1 MRFSKA
7 SGFCVGGSHIHPLNN
22 ARAEIPDVTRYF
34 LMIVWLWRIFAII
47 DQRALRSGFGFYQ
60 NSITVEC
67 VVLCVFHH
75 HQDGFVHGAV
85 VFFRLYSRTVI

>member
-7 SGFCVGGSHIHPLNN
+7 SGFASGDSHIHPLNN
-22 ARAEIPDVTRYF
+22 ARAENPRRYPVLF
-34 LMIVWLWRIFAII
+34 DDCKAVEGFAII

-75 HQDGFVHGAV
+75 HQNGFVHGAV
-85 VFFRLYSRTVI
+85 VFFRLHSRTVI